1 VLVRAARL
9 RLFSAVASRI
19 TVTVKP
25 NAKKAEIVEL
35 GANRYRAC
43 VREPA
48 RDGKANRALID
59 LLAAHFRLPKRSIE
73 IVHGQSG
80 RQKVVDIG

>member
-1 VLVRAARL
+1 M
-9 RLFSAVASRI
+9 
-19 TVTVKP
+19 TVKP

-59 LLAAHFRLPKRSIE
+59 LLAAHFRLPKRSIK